1 MVTATYRI
9 GNEPMGSFGIIGPT
23 RMHYSRVLS
32 ILEYMQLSLS
42 EALAGILEQDR
53 HE

>member
-1 MVTATYRI
+1 
-9 GNEPMGSFGIIGPT
+9 MGSLGIIGPT

-42 EALAGILEQDR
+42 EALAGLLEQDKL
-53 HE
+53 E